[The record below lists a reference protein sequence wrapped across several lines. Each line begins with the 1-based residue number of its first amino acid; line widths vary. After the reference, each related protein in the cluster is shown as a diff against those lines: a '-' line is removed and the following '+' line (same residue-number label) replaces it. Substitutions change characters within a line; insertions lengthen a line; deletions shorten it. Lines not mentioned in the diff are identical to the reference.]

1 MCATIRR
8 ASRLVTS
15 AYDDALRPSG
25 LRITQF
31 SMLQVL
37 SAAGELSQTEL
48 GSAMALDRTTL
59 TRSLKPLMAD
69 GLIRVA
75 AGSDRRVRLITLTP
89 AGECALANGLACW
102 RSAQRE
108 LKRKLGPELWDRLY
122 RDLRTVAQVHA
133 APDKTG
139 AR

>member
-37 SAAGELSQTEL
+37 SEAGQLSQSEL
-48 GSAMALDRTTL
+48 GTAMALDRTTL
-59 TRSLKPLMAD
+59 TRSLKPLVAD
-69 GLIRVA
+69 GLVRIA
-75 AGSDRRVRLITLTP
+75 TGSDRRLKLVTLTA
-89 AGECALANGLACW
+89 AGKRALAVAATCW
-102 RSAQRE
+102 RGAQRE
-108 LKRKLGPELWDRLY
+108 LKQKLGVDLWSRLDQ
-122 RDLRTVAQVHA
+122 DLRTVAHA
-133 APDKTG
+133 HGAPAKV
-139 AR
+139 